1 MKKIVTIIILA
12 YFFAPKIALS
22 QTMRQVA
29 ASGTAITRLP
39 SISTNTVSVTDT
51 IMVFRNGRWEKTTA
65 GAISGGGSVSS
76 VSGTSPIVSSGGT
89 TPAISILN
97 AAADGTTKGAASFAV
112 SDFNSSSGNI
122 TIDYASGQSAAT
134 GTKGFLTSTDWNT
147 FNNKWGLTGNSG
159 TDDAINFI
167 GTTDAEALIFKWN
180 NQLSGVL
187 GGNSTAFGH
196 YALLGGYS
204 LYGNSAFGP
213 YSMYSK
219 TSGTNNLAA
228 GLQSLYSNASGSDN
242 VALGPGSFY
251 TSTSSSGCVGIGSS
265 AGFYETGSNK
275 LFIDNSAR
283 GDESNARN
291 TSMIYGVFGSTVATQ
306 SLSINAQLKIN
317 DGTGSTGDVFTK
329 KSDGY
334 GSWQAPYSNWTA
346 IGNDIYNN
354 NSAGVAIGTGIAYP
368 LASKMFINAPSGK
381 TGLEIATTNSLG
393 LSILSGTGGI
403 DLYNASAASFGLKG
417 YSNGDG
423 LIMHALGTGAQISSP
438 GLVLK
443 SENSG
448 VLSENS
454 TDVGISFE
462 DNLTLGAY
470 TATGNFMQIT
480 CNNASTRNP
489 FSIINNG
496 TYLFNVGYHG
506 RVGIGTNAPSAS
518 LELASTYSIA
528 IKTTTTN
535 GGVQS
540 DGVSVTNTNTVTANT
555 TKGVF
560 ANISNN
566 GSGTTTTYG
575 LHGVTAG
582 GTYQYAVFGQAS
594 SGTNAYGGY
603 FTAQS
608 GTNNYALVTQL
619 GKVGFG
625 TITPET
631 QFEIQGAEATDASIL
646 LDADDGDDN
655 ADAWSIKSEATT
667 NDFSLTN
674 HTTKYLTLTS
684 DGRLYGS
691 ALHNNTGDVTGT
703 TNQYIC
709 SGTYTPTITNGTN
722 ISATTAY
729 KCQWMRVGNVVTV
742 SGRID
747 IDITTTLLA
756 NSLNITLPINSNFTE
771 FTSAGGTANSAQ
783 FDQTSNIS
791 LMAQPS
797 GSVVQFLW
805 TGQTD
810 TNNRAFFF
818 TFTYLIE

>member
-1 MKKIVTIIILA
+1 MKKIVTIIIFA
-12 YFFAPKIALS
+12 YLFSPKTLFA

-89 TPAISILN
+89 NPAISILN

-167 GTTDAEALIFKWN
+167 GTTDAESLIFKWN

-187 GGNSTAFGH
+187 GGYSTAFGH

-275 LFIDNSAR
+275 LFIDNQGR
-283 GDESNARN
+283 GNESNARN
-291 TSMIYGVFGSTVATQ
+291 TSMIYGVFGSAVATQ

-317 DGTGSTGDVFTK
+317 DGTGSTGSVFTK

-334 GSWQAPYSNWTA
+334 GSWQAPYSNWTE

-423 LIMHALGTGAQISSP
+423 LIMHALGIGAQISSP

-448 VLSENS
+448 VLSANS

-462 DNLTLGAY
+462 DNLILGAY
-470 TATGNFMQIT
+470 TATGNFMQLT
-480 CNNASTRNP
+480 CSNASTRNP

-496 TYLFNVGYHG
+496 TNIFKVTYDGKL
-506 RVGIGTNAPSAS
+506 GIGLGATTITARLHLPAGTTNAGSGPIKLTEGSNPTSAEDGLINYVGNNVTFTETS
-518 LELASTYSIA
+518 TVYTLAKVLNANATLDFPQTNVDTYSDLTI
-528 IKTTTTN
+528 TVN
-535 GGVQS
+535 GAVEGDPIS
-540 DGVSVTNTNTVTANT
+540 LGTPALGAFTAFFTAFVSSANTVTVRFINPDPS
-555 TKGVF
+555 
-560 ANISNN
+560 ANINP
-566 GSGTTTTYG
+566 GSGTFR
-575 LHGVTAG
+575 VS
-582 GTYQYAVFGQAS
+582 V
-594 SGTNAYGGY
+594 
-603 FTAQS
+603 
-608 GTNNYALVTQL
+608 
-619 GKVGFG
+619 
-625 TITPET
+625 
-631 QFEIQGAEATDASIL
+631 
-646 LDADDGDDN
+646 
-655 ADAWSIKSEATT
+655 IK
-667 NDFSLTN
+667 
-674 HTTKYLTLTS
+674 
-684 DGRLYGS
+684 
-691 ALHNNTGDVTGT
+691 
-703 TNQYIC
+703 Q
-709 SGTYTPTITNGTN
+709 
-722 ISATTAY
+722 
-729 KCQWMRVGNVVTV
+729 
-742 SGRID
+742 
-747 IDITTTLLA
+747 
-756 NSLNITLPINSNFTE
+756 
-771 FTSAGGTANSAQ
+771 
-783 FDQTSNIS
+783 
-791 LMAQPS
+791 
-797 GSVVQFLW
+797 
-805 TGQTD
+805 
-810 TNNRAFFF
+810 
-818 TFTYLIE
+818 